1 MPGKKV
7 TRKTPEKGGKK
18 QKGPKESGE
27 GEEAARR
34 GPEVGADVCL
44 CRPMACRSAFARPGL

>member
-18 QKGPKESGE
+18 QKGPK
-27 GEEAARR
+27 
-34 GPEVGADVCL
+34 GPGKGKKN
-44 CRPMACRSAFARPGL
+44 PGGPK